1 MIREIIET
9 AKTVDEAIDQGA
21 AKLGTDRSDLQF
33 EILELPKKGFLGLV
47 NTPAK
52 VRVYIEVDEPEEVLA
67 PVKEILKQ
75 KAPVSPE
82 AKAPENK
89 KEYSAPVAGEPASE
103 LQLQKAEVAK
113 QYLCDIF
120 KSMGLNNV
128 QIETEVTNEAA
139 SFMLSGEGL
148 GVIIGRRGETLDSL
162 QYLTSL
168 VINRMGGDYLR
179 ITLDSGDYR
188 EKRKSTLENLAR
200 KMANTAVKTG
210 RSSTLEPMNPYERR
224 IIHAAVSTVKGATS
238 TSVGEEP
245 NRRVIISSVGG
256 RRSGG
261 GQRNGG
267 RSGGYRGERSGS
279 HSGGYNNDKRTS
291 STNVASAP
299 KTSERSGTPA
309 EAQGKPLYGKIDI

>member
-1 MIREIIET
+1 MIRETIET
-9 AKTVDEAIDQGA
+9 AKTVDEAIDLGA
-21 AKLGTDRSDLQF
+21 AKLGTDRADLQF

-52 VRVYIEVDEPEEVLA
+52 VRVYMEVEEPQEVLA

-75 KAPVSPE
+75 KEPE
-82 AKAPENK
+82 AVKAPEQSHK
-89 KEYSAPVAGEPASE
+89 AQAAAEPSGPADE
-103 LQLQKAEVAK
+103 LQLKKAEVAK

-128 QIETEVTNEAA
+128 QIETKVTNESA

-245 NRRVIISSVGG
+245 NRRVVISSVGG
-256 RRSGG
+256 RRSNG
-261 GQRNGG
+261 GQRGG
-267 RSGGYRGERSGS
+267 NRSGGYRGGRS
-279 HSGGYNNDKRTS
+279 SGGANTGYSNDRKPQQNTS
-291 STNVASAP
+291 AVAKST
-299 KTSERSGTPA
+299 ERAATPG